1 MRPLAWLLT
10 PQFDVLVSEWM
21 GYCLLFESMLDT
33 VLVAR
38 DKYLKPGGAIL
49 PDVATFFLAGFGR
62 VRGGF
67 ADRGPSQH
75 RAV

>member
-1 MRPLAWLLT
+1 
-10 PQFDVLVSEWM
+10 M

-38 DKYLKPGGAIL
+38 DKYLKPGGAML

-62 VRGGF
+62 VR
-67 ADRGPSQH
+67 RGAAPPDPGAISLLE
-75 RAV
+75 VFE